1 MISLKAIKEK
11 NPRSSLIALVVI
23 CLITIL
29 MFSTA
34 SASGSEEH
42 GVITMK
48 VKTEKMTQNQPL
60 PGWEVEVKCTDG
72 ADAVL
77 DTDKNLTVKGLAD
90 SLTAGTGYTV
100 KCEADGTAEGKF
112 PVEIILDDTIR
123 DQLDNEWLGKVR
135 IEIENADLTVKNQ
148 FGEWDGGKFKS
159 TDGTYLENTFVE
171 SKGRQYYLGADQNKV
186 TGWQDINSYR
196 YYFDEKGIMQT
207 GWYEE
212 DGAKYFLDS
221 DGKMHVG
228 WYEENGVKYYFG
240 NDGKMVTGEQQVGT
254 KKCVFDED
262 GKLESEEDSLD
273 PDRPMIALT
282 FDDGPGKRTMDL
294 LNVLEQ
300 YGAHATFYMQG
311 KNVGSYPE
319 AVAKMEA
326 IGCETGS
333 HSWDHPQLTKL
344 DAAGIQQQ
352 VSSTNEAVKAI
363 VGHNTTTLRPPYGA
377 INDTVKANVGEPMI
391 LWSIDTL
398 DWKTKSKDATVQSVL
413 TTAGD
418 GDVVLLHDIHDW
430 SVDAAIELIP
440 QLVANGYQLVTV
452 SELAEARG
460 VTLQNGETY
469 TAFYKK

>member
-34 SASGSEEH
+34 SAASKEQH
-42 GVITMK
+42 GVIEIK
-48 VKTEKMTQNQPL
+48 VKSETITQHQQL
-60 PGWEVEVKCTDG
+60 PGWSVDVKCTEG
-72 ADAVL
+72 ADEIL
-77 DTDKNLTVKGLAD
+77 DADKNLKVKDLAD
-90 SLTAGTGYTV
+90 SLKKGNGYTV
-100 KCEADGTAEGKF
+100 NCDSDGTVEGEY
-112 PVEIILDDTIR
+112 PIEIELSEEIR
-123 DQLDNEWLGKVR
+123 NHLDNEWLGKLK
-135 IEIENADLTVKNQ
+135 IEISNATLKVENQYGA
-148 FGEWDGGKFKS
+148 WDGSKFKS
-159 TDGTYLENTFVE
+159 TDGTYLENAFVE
-171 SKGRQYYLGADQNKV
+171 SKGKIYFLGADQNKV
-186 TGWQDINSYR
+186 TGWQDINSYK
-196 YYFDEKGIMQT
+196 YYFDKDGVMKT
-207 GWYEE
+207 GWHEE
-212 DGAKYFLDS
+212 DGAKYYLDS

-228 WYEENGVKYYFG
+228 WYEEDGVKYYFG
-240 NDGKMVTGEQQVGT
+240 NDGKMVTGEQQVGS
-254 KKCVFDED
+254 KKCVFGED
-262 GKLESEEDSLD
+262 GRLESEEDSLD
-273 PDRPMIALT
+273 PTKPMMALT

-319 AVAKMEA
+319 AVEKMEA
-326 IGCETGS
+326 LGCELGS

-344 DAAGIQQQ
+344 DAGGIQQQ
-352 VSSTNEAVKAI
+352 VSSTNEAVSAI

-377 INDTVKANVGEPMI
+377 INDTVRANVGEPMI

-418 GDVVLLHDIHDW
+418 GDIVLMHDIHDW
-430 SVDAAIELIP
+430 SVDAAIEVIP
-440 QLVANGYQLVTV
+440 QLIANGYQLVTV

-460 VTLQNGETY
+460 VTLQNGESY